1 MPLTYSRERARK
13 TRETLIDIAGR
24 RQKPG
29 SGSLNLKPRKEPW
42 LLWPDLT
49 PVLGDIPWAT
59 VGAVATRLYM
69 PERVT
74 ADIDIVVSADRAA
87 DARSRLSAAGYA
99 FEGDL
104 SIGGSGWSSPE
115 GLHLDLIEGTES
127 WWQQA
132 ITEAQNNRDQQGL
145 PTLPLPYL
153 VLMKLQVSRMQDV
166 TDVGRML
173 AVTSDQALAQV
184 RNALAKY
191 ASELSDDLD
200 SIIALGKLETQDGR
214 S

>member
-13 TRETLIDIAGR
+13 TRKLLIDIASR

-29 SGSLNLKPRKEPW
+29 SGSLDLNPRKEPW
-42 LLWPDLT
+42 LNWPDLT

-74 ADIDIVVSADRAA
+74 ADIDVVIAADRAA
-87 DARSRLSAAGYA
+87 DARGRLRAGGYT

-104 SIGGSGWSSPE
+104 SIGGSGWSSPD
-115 GLHLDLIEGTES
+115 GLHLDVIEGTEA

-132 ITEAQNNRDQQGL
+132 ISEAQGNRDQEGL

-153 VLMKLQVSRMQDV
+153 VLMKLQVSRFQDV

-173 AVTSDQALAQV
+173 AVASDDALRQV
-184 RNALAKY
+184 REVVDRY
-191 ASELSDDLD
+191 SPELGDDLS
-200 SIIALGKLETQDGR
+200 SIIALGKLETQSGNP
-214 S
+214 